1 MVKFE
6 FFKTEHRKVFQR
18 FEAKYIISELEAE
31 TIKDY
36 MEPYVFPDP
45 HGVEGAEYP
54 VSSLYLDSRDLRMFW
69 SSETGEKNRFKLRI
83 RTYTDNPSDPVFFE
97 IKRRIDRI
105 IRKQR
110 AGVARKCVGRILHHD
125 DIGPDMLVWPDDKE
139 MENLYQFRDYMDMF
153 AAIPCVMVRYR
164 REAYMSN
171 LEEPVRITCDRH
183 LTCLPVERYTPEV
196 WSCEAAWRDLS
207 EVPLILEIKFTD
219 VVPFWLTQLVQRF
232 HLSRDS
238 FAKYVNCVK
247 ALKRDGIRVGG
258 LLESTAI

>member
-1 MVKFE
+1 MTKFE
-6 FFKTEHRKVFQR
+6 FFETEHRKVFQR

-36 MEPYVFPDP
+36 MEPYVFPDR
-45 HGVEGAEYP
+45 HAVDGAEYP
-54 VSSLYLDSRDLRMFW
+54 VNSLYLDSRDLAMFW

-83 RTYTDNPSDPVFFE
+83 RTYSDNPADPVFFE

-105 IRKQR
+105 IKKQR
-110 AGVARKCVGRILHHD
+110 ARVAREYVGMILQHD
-125 DIGPDMLVWPDDKE
+125 EIGPHLLARPDDKD

-153 AAIPCVMVRYR
+153 AAGPCVMVRYQ

-171 LEEPVRITCDRH
+171 LEEPVRITFDRR
-183 LTCLPVERYTPEV
+183 LTCLPVRRYTPEV
-196 WSCEAAWRDLS
+196 WSYGPAWRDVCD
-207 EVPLILEIKFTD
+207 VPLILEIKFTD
-219 VVPFWLTQLVQRF
+219 VIPSWLRQLVQRF

-247 ALKRDGIRVGG
+247 ALKRDGIRVGE
-258 LLESTAI
+258 LLESMAV